1 MTPVQESAMA
11 LVDYSHQTRWG
22 VRGSEAQAWLQS
34 QALTHSGTPNR
45 IEPLAE
51 GRWLMALSKREFW
64 VMEPSRA
71 ADINS
76 IKAEALAPGVWPLFC
91 QHSHAWFVLYGAQK
105 ADAMAKVC
113 GVDLRPEVFSA
124 GMVAQ
129 TQVARVNAIVAHH
142 HLDTDGSVFSL
153 LCDSAAANYF
163 QEVLLDAIREYNN
176 E

>member
-1 MTPVQESAMA
+1 
-11 LVDYSHQTRWG
+11 
-22 VRGSEAQAWLQS
+22 
-34 QALTHSGTPNR
+34 
-45 IEPLAE
+45 
-51 GRWLMALSKREFW
+51 
-64 VMEPSRA
+64 
-71 ADINS
+71 
-76 IKAEALAPGVWPLFC
+76 
-91 QHSHAWFVLYGAQK
+91 VLYGAQK

-113 GVDLRPEVFSA
+113 GVDLRPEVFSE